1 MTTEAE
7 DVAKKEAEAQAKLL
21 NDAENLSDLEGI
33 ERLGTEVKTEVVNP
47 GDGETGNLEN
57 VADDVEAKAKAEA
70 DAKAKADADAKAK
83 ADADAKTKADED
95 AKVKADADAKA
106 KADADAK
113 ARDGVKQPDGV
124 LLKDGK
130 TVVPYET
137 LAATRRREDEERRAK
152 EDAQRDATE
161 ARRQADEARAELDR
175 IQKGGAKVPGAKAD
189 LEALREK
196 VSALTDVPEVK
207 DAFDALI
214 GRVNS
219 MSEKIDDLQG
229 AREDDD
235 KRAAEQRADR
245 VQEQIDRNPVLR
257 YWQNEKPDLFNEA
270 AAHDKA
276 MRTSESPAVQ
286 ALTME
291 DRFAKAVAMVE
302 TIHGK
307 TELPEKYRDMQKEVA
322 EKASADKAAADAK
335 VKADAEAALKS
346 KDVKSGSEVKTQDKP
361 LTLSDLPGGTPPKDG
376 AKALDEMTT
385 GDVDAAVNRLLDQG
399 KSVEE
404 ILSTYR

>member
-7 DVAKKEAEAQAKLL
+7 EQAKKEADAQAKLL
-21 NDAENLSDLEGI
+21 LDAENLSDLEGI
-33 ERLGTEVKTEVVNP
+33 DRLGTEVKEQVLSTEEP
-47 GDGETGNLEN
+47 GNLEN

-83 ADADAKTKADED
+83 VDADAKAKADEE
-95 AKVKADADAKA
+95 AKAKADADAKA
-106 KADADAK
+106 KADADTK
-113 ARDGVKQPDGV
+113 AHDGAKQPDGV

-130 TVVPYET
+130 TVVPYAT
-137 LAATRRREDEERRAK
+137 LAATRRREDDERRAK
-152 EDAQRDATE
+152 EAAERRATE
-161 ARRQADEARAELDR
+161 AEREVREAREELER
-175 IQKGGAKVPGAKAD
+175 VKKGGADAPGAKAD
-189 LEALREK
+189 LDALKEK
-196 VSALTDVPEVK
+196 VAALTDVPEVK
-207 DAFDALI
+207 DAFDAI
-214 GRVNS
+214 MGQVAS
-219 MSEKIDDLQG
+219 MQETISELRG
-229 AREDDD
+229 AREDD
-235 KRAAEQRADR
+235 EQRQRDAAASR

-286 ALTME
+286 ALSME
-291 DRFAKAVAMVE
+291 DRFAKAVQMVE

-322 EKASADKAAADAK
+322 DKAAADAK
-335 VKADAEAALKS
+335 AKADADAAAAAAAKS
-346 KDVKSGSEVKTQDKP
+346 RDVKSGTEAKIVEKP
-361 LTLSDLPGGTPPKDG
+361 MTLSDLPGGAPPKDG
-376 AKALDEMTT
+376 TKALEEMTT

-404 ILSTYR
+404 ILSQYR